1 MTRGSSTGAIGPGPL
16 AGLLAFALLVGTL
29 SVVTF
34 ATDPGSPALTRAQG
48 LALDGESRESTSVAD
63 LKLNGQD
70 HVSGLLAQGNLAPGD
85 DTGAVIDVTADP
97 SHSSYDLDIDL
108 TYRGDGPPLTTN
120 LTFSVLTYGDDDL
133 LRDPGRNLTR
143 EIDGDPGAGN
153 GDGVITVE
161 EFQAGVNDLP
171 VPGPPADPTPMEIRI
186 DLGED
191 AGNALQDRST
201 DATLIYYLAEQHQD
215 DLN

>member
-1 MTRGSSTGAIGPGPL
+1 MTRGSSGGATSPGPL

-29 SVVTF
+29 SVVVFPTG
-34 ATDPGSPALTRAQG
+34 PGSSGLTRAQE
-48 LALDGESRESTSVAD
+48 LSLDGESRESTSVVD
-63 LKLNGQD
+63 LQLNGQD
-70 HVSGLLAQGNLAPGD
+70 HVSGLLAQGNMAPGD
-85 DTGAVIDVTADP
+85 TAGAVIDVTADP

-120 LTFSVLTYGDDDL
+120 LTFAVLTYGDDDL

-153 GDGVITVE
+153 GDGLVSVE

-171 VPGPPADPTPMEIRI
+171 VPGPPAEPTPMDIRI
-186 DLGED
+186 HLGD
-191 AGNALQDRST
+191 TAGNALQDRST
-201 DATLIYYLAEQHQD
+201 DATLIYYLAEQNQD